1 MVKTLCSESKVRF
14 SSCLLPCVY
23 HLLFCVGLVGLDW
36 DSIPKL
42 KFGDDVYRF
51 DGNIVDMSSW
61 GNETVFVN
69 DLLAEEL
76 VDAKI

>member
-1 MVKTLCSESKVRF
+1 MFTICFFVL
-14 SSCLLPCVY
+14 
-23 HLLFCVGLVGLDW
+23 GWLVWIGIQSPNSNLATT
-36 DSIPKL
+36 
-42 KFGDDVYRF
+42 FTGF